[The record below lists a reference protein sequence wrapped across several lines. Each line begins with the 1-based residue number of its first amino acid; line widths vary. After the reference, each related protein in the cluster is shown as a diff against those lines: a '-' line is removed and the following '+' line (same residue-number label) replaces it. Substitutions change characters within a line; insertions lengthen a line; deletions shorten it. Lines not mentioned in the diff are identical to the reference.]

1 MSTLRKLAIIA
12 VSAIA
17 LIAVAIAQADTIT
30 ATGGAGGG
38 GTKAKPKANAPY
50 FVFSVA
56 GPRPGAR
63 PATPTK
69 VIAIWTGEREN
80 AAGFPVC
87 TAAMIQTKESDSGC
101 PRGSLIGTGTLK
113 AKVGPAGNPD
123 SNATCSKQISIYN
136 GGGNRAVQF
145 YYGPGA
151 ACAGVSY
158 LPPVPMYWSNAGGK
172 ATLTLPV
179 PENVSHPLPGVEGTI
194 TAETLKFK
202 KLISAG
208 KKRHAYLAGIGCGS
222 RRARSFTYTLYAS
235 SYPGGKLSKTV
246 RAGKC

>member
-30 ATGGAGGG
+30 VTSGAGGG
-38 GTKAKPKANAPY
+38 GTKAKPKPNAPY
-50 FVFSVA
+50 FSFTVA
-56 GPRPGAR
+56 GPSPGAR

-87 TAAMIQTKESDSGC
+87 TAAMIQSKQSNSVC
-101 PRGSLIGTGTLK
+101 PHGSLVGAGTLK
-113 AKVGPAGNPD
+113 AEVGPAGNPN
-123 SNATCSKQISIYN
+123 SNASCTKQVLVYN
-136 GGGNRAVQF
+136 AGGNRAVQYLF
-145 YYGPGA
+145 GPGA
-151 ACAGVSY
+151 DCAGVGY
-158 LPPVPMYWSNAGGK
+158 LPPVSTYWSNAGGK

-194 TAETLKFK
+194 TSETIKFK
-202 KLISAG
+202 RLVSAG
-208 KKRHAYLAGIGCGS
+208 NNRHAYLSGVGCGS
-222 RRARSFTYTLYAS
+222 SKVRSFTYILLAR
-235 SYPGGKLSKTV
+235 SYPGGKLSKKV
-246 RAGKC
+246 SAGKC

>member
-30 ATGGAGGG
+30 VTSGAGGG
-38 GTKAKPKANAPY
+38 GTKTKPKANAPY
-50 FVFSVA
+50 FLFSVA

-69 VIAIWTGEREN
+69 VIAIWTGEREA

-87 TAAMIQTKESDSGC
+87 TAAMIQSKESDSVC
-101 PRGSLIGTGTLK
+101 PRGSLVGTGTLK
-113 AKVGPAGNPD
+113 AEIGPAGNPD
-123 SNATCSKQISIYN
+123 SNATCSKKISIYN
-136 GGGNRAVQF
+136 GGRNRAVQF
-145 YYGPGA
+145 YFGPGA
-151 ACAGVSY
+151 DCAGVSY
-158 LPPVPMYWSNAGGK
+158 LPPVTMYWSSAGGK

-194 TAETLKFK
+194 TSETLKFK
-202 KLISAG
+202 KLMSAG
-208 KKRHAYLAGIGCGS
+208 KKRHAYLSGIGCRS
-222 RRARSFTYTLYAS
+222 SRARSFTYTLFAH

-246 RAGKC
+246 NAGKC